1 MILYKGKI
9 LNDSRQEEIIASLE
23 TELYKPLETG
33 EILPLNKVINA
44 CDKLSRAVLD
54 GGYDDILLPYLEK
67 FNIDKERFAEM
78 AQLFSEKSLRYKCSV
93 ELCDEEMLIDGRI
106 KRKRMPLGVLLHIAA
121 GNVDALPAYSVIEGL
136 LAGNI
141 NILKL
146 PAGDSGLSVLL
157 LGELIKIEPALSD
170 FIYVFDV
177 PSTETQTLK
186 SLADLCDAVVVW
198 GGDAAVKAARSMA
211 SVETKIIEWGHKLSF
226 AYADISAED
235 KELEQLAENIC
246 STNQLLCSSCQGI
259 FVDTDSRQEQI
270 HFAERF
276 FDILRRVNN
285 RMGQADFGMRAKNAI
300 SIYNERLEQHAT
312 NNVIMSADG
321 VSVICTDDSELTIS
335 YLYRSVWVKRL
346 THDKIVQTLKPCKNH
361 LQTAAVLCPDGEK
374 REAICKSLA
383 NAGVVRI
390 ASGGNMSRTV
400 VGEAHD
406 GRYPL
411 REYSRIVESEFE

>member
-23 TELYKPLETG
+23 TELYKPLEKG
-33 EILPLNKVINA
+33 EILTLDKVVLA

-54 GGYDDILLPYLEK
+54 GGYDDILLPYLKK
-67 FNIDKERFAEM
+67 FNIDKERFAVM

-93 ELCDEEMLIDGRI
+93 ELCDDEMTIDGKI
-106 KRKRMPLGVLLHIAA
+106 KRKRMPLGVLLHIAS

-157 LGELIKIEPALSD
+157 LGELIRIEPALTD
-170 FIYVFDV
+170 YIYVFDV

-235 KELEQLAENIC
+235 KELEQLVENIC

-276 FDILRRVNN
+276 FEILRRVNN
-285 RMGQADFGMRAKNAI
+285 RVGQADFGMRAKNAI
-300 SIYNERLEQHAT
+300 SIYNERIEQHAT
-312 NNVIMSADG
+312 KNVIMSADG
-321 VSVICTDDSELTIS
+321 VSVICTDDNELTLS
-335 YLYRSVWVKRL
+335 YLYRNVWVKRL
-346 THDKIVQTLKPCKNH
+346 AHDKIVQTLKPHKNH
-361 LQTAAVLCPDGEK
+361 LQTAAVLCPDSEK
-374 REAICKSLA
+374 RAEICKRLE
-383 NAGVVRI
+383 NAGIARI
-390 ASGGNMSRTV
+390 TSGGNMSRTV